1 MQVFLMYSEQKTH
14 QKTSFLKMYIL
25 SFSEQPPSAFS
36 KNLEQ
41 KKGSTSVQCLKTE
54 IFRC

>member
-1 MQVFLMYSEQKTH
+1 MYSEQKTH